1 MSRQQEVD
9 ITCPECGCAGRFVI
23 WDSVNNVLSPEAAEK
38 IIDGSLFLY
47 ECPNCGEKNQVH
59 YACLYH
65 DMEHGAMVQLVSDTE
80 ESVDKAF
87 ETYGKLMDNGIAKD
101 IGFNSG
107 YRHRL
112 VTDINSLREK
122 ASVLRDGL
130 DDRAVELMKLIV
142 LAQNAGN
149 SKIPPKATAYYVCLD
164 EDSGLVLEFVGG
176 EGSVT
181 ASVAREM
188 YESLEELVRERE
200 PEDRGLRF
208 VDQQWA
214 YEFLAEREPV

>member
-1 MSRQQEVD
+1 
-9 ITCPECGCAGRFVI
+9 
-23 WDSVNNVLSPEAAEK
+23 
-38 IIDGSLFLY
+38 
-47 ECPNCGEKNQVH
+47 
-59 YACLYH
+59 
-65 DMEHGAMVQLVSDTE
+65 MVQLVSDTE

-101 IGFNSG
+101 IGFDSG

-122 ASVLRDGL
+122 AGILRDGL

-149 SKIPPKATAYYVCLD
+149 SEIPPEATAYYVCLD
-164 EDSGLVLEFVGG
+164 EESGLVLEFVGDKG
-176 EGSVT
+176 AVS
-181 ASVAREM
+181 ASVAHEM
-188 YESLEELVRERE
+188 YESLAELVQERE
-200 PEDRGLRF
+200 PEDKGLRF

-214 YEFLAEREPV
+214 FEFLSEQESA